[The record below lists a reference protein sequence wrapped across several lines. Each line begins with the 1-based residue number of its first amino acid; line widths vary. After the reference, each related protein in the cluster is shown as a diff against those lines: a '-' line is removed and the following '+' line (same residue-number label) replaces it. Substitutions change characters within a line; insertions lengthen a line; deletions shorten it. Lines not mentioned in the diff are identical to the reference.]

1 MIAGEANLVPPT
13 VSVSAAMNNRPIR
26 LTTDANVSTAE
37 PASLDL
43 QVEHSDEL
51 GRALARI
58 YRRILAFGDPAV
70 EQRSSL
76 VARRIHRCR
85 NQRHR
90 GRVWEPRIAAQ
101 AAWQRPTVKAATAP
115 RGREGR

>member
-43 QVEHSDEL
+43 QDEHSDEL
-51 GRALARI
+51 LGAALAKI

-70 EQRSSL
+70 EQRSIPAGEADLSISKREAQGQVL
-76 VARRIHRCR
+76 GSENGGASSVA
-85 NQRHR
+85 
-90 GRVWEPRIAAQ
+90 AADS
-101 AAWQRPTVKAATAP
+101 PSGP
-115 RGREGR
+115 